1 VERGQWIEDRGQRKG
16 KMSFLRKQESRK
28 QKSEAG
34 NVTVAL
40 PCDKKNDKVIWR
52 QDDKP
57 RWIENI
63 QWGK

>member
-1 VERGQWIEDRGQRKG
+1 MTDDKLKIKNEKCSC
-16 KMSFLRKQESRK
+16 KACF
-28 QKSEAG
+28 AN
-34 NVTVAL
+34 NVAAD
-40 PCDKKNDKVIWR
+40 PWSAKKVIWR